1 MLQFILR
8 RLGLVIPTF
17 IGITL
22 LTFAFVHMIPG
33 DPVMIMAGE
42 RGISPERHAQLLA
55 EMGLDKPLWQQYAH
69 YIWGV
74 LHGDLGISLKSRIP
88 VWQEFVPRFKATL
101 ELGVCAMIFA
111 VAVGIPV
118 GVLAAVKRGS
128 IFDHTAVG
136 LALTGYSMPIFWWG
150 MMLIMLVS
158 VQLNLTPV
166 SGRISDTV
174 FLDDT
179 LPLTGFMLIDT
190 AIWGEQGDFIDA
202 LMHMILPAIVLGTI
216 PLAVIVRMT
225 RSSMLEVLGEDYIR
239 TARAKGLT
247 RMRVIVIHALRNA
260 MLPVVTV
267 IGLQVGTL
275 LAGAILTETI
285 FSWPGLGRWLIDA
298 LQRRDYPVVQGGV
311 LLVATMIILVNL
323 LVDLLYGV
331 VNPRIRHKKYGV
343 IMSQVT
349 ENKVITAPV
358 PMTPLQEF
366 WHYFKRNKGAV
377 VGLVYVAVMIVIA
390 VFANFLAP
398 YNPADQFRDSLLAPP
413 FWQEGG
419 SLAHL
424 LGTDDV
430 GRDILSRL
438 MYGAR
443 LSLLVGCLV
452 VVLSLILGV
461 VLGLVAGYFG
471 GVVDSI
477 IMRVVDIMLA
487 LPSLLLALVLV
498 AIFGP
503 SIVNAS
509 LALTFVA
516 LPHYVRLT
524 RAAVLVEVNRDYV
537 TASRVAGAGAMRQ
550 MFVNILPNCLAPLI
564 VQASLGFSNAILDMA
579 ALGFLGMGAQ
589 PPTPEWGTMLSDVL
603 QFAQSAWWVVTFPGV
618 AILLTVL
625 AFNLMGDGLR
635 DALDPKLKQ

>member
-1 MLQFILR
+1 M
-8 RLGLVIPTF
+8 
-17 IGITL
+17 
-22 LTFAFVHMIPG
+22 
-33 DPVMIMAGE
+33 
-42 RGISPERHAQLLA
+42 
-55 EMGLDKPLWQQYAH
+55 
-69 YIWGV
+69 
-74 LHGDLGISLKSRIP
+74 HGDLGISMKSRIP
-88 VWQEFVPRFKATL
+88 VWEEFVPRFQATL

-111 VAVGIPV
+111 TAVGIPV

-158 VQLNLTPV
+158 VHWNLTPV
-166 SGRISDTV
+166 SGRVSDMV
-174 FLDDT
+174 FLDDSN
-179 LPLTGFMLIDT
+179 PLTGFMLIDT
-190 AIWGEQGDFIDA
+190 AIWGEDGNFIDA
-202 LMHMILPAIVLGTI
+202 VAHMILPAIVLGTI

-247 RMRVIVIHALRNA
+247 RMRVIIVHALRNA

-331 VNPRIRHKKYGV
+331 V
-343 IMSQVT
+343 T
-349 ENKVITAPV
+349 ENKVISAPV

-377 VGLVYVAVMIVIA
+377 VGLVYVVIVLFIA
-390 VFANFLAP
+390 IFANWIAP
-398 YNPADQFRDSLLAPP
+398 YNPAEQFRDALLAPP
-413 FWQEGG
+413 AWQEGG
-419 SLAHL
+419 SMAHL

-430 GRDILSRL
+430 GRDVLSRL

-452 VVLSLILGV
+452 VVLSLIMGV
-461 VLGLVAGYFG
+461 ILGLIAGYFG
-471 GVVDSI
+471 GLVDNI

-503 SIVNAS
+503 SIGNAA

-516 LPHYVRLT
+516 LPHYLP
-524 RAAVLVEVNRDYV
+524 VE
-537 TASRVAGAGAMRQ
+537 TG
-550 MFVNILPNCLAPLI
+550 PNC
-564 VQASLGFSNAILDMA
+564 S
-579 ALGFLGMGAQ
+579 
-589 PPTPEWGTMLSDVL
+589 
-603 QFAQSAWWVVTFPGV
+603 
-618 AILLTVL
+618 
-625 AFNLMGDGLR
+625 
-635 DALDPKLKQ
+635 